1 MKPEEIQEQ
10 IKSNSRI
17 IHLKEQEIQKLRQTN
32 KQLKI
37 DKEMA
42 VFELVLDFIEIGEKI
57 TFTKGYSNGGLANGD
72 VVEVLKKNKK
82 SVVVKYIKIGNGGRW
97 KIEKEGD
104 TKRIVSKVF
113 GEWVFHKTD
122 HVKKMIERNSVLKEL
137 LG

>member
-1 MKPEEIQEQ
+1 MKLEEIQEQ
-10 IKSNSRI
+10 INTNTRTIRS
-17 IHLKEQEIQKLRQTN
+17 KEIEILGLRQTN
-32 KQLKI
+32 KQLKVN
-37 DKEMA
+37 KETA
-42 VFELVLDFIEIGEKI
+42 IFELVLEYVEIGETI

-82 SVVVKYIKIGNGGRW
+82 SVVVKYIKRGSGGRW
-97 KIEKEGD
+97 RREKEGD

-113 GEWVFHKTD
+113 GEWVYHKTD